1 MDGAVAWASH
11 NIHAISVE
19 LKECGRVL
27 AISREREAGCAVTG
41 LKGLWQSVTM
51 ASGGRE
57 GMRRAIRFMGLLDHM
72 RTAPWANTR
81 FKPNDLM
88 IDRMTATHLKLIVG
102 EAAYREEKESIL
114 AVLDHTPDSEMHNTS
129 NILWITS
136 RQNGKTTTL
145 GLFAAALV
153 ALGQGGGELLNVYST
168 NLDRAMQVVKAAK
181 QYMYWLKDNPLVGVC
196 PVIIADNTRMLTVRT
211 PDGWV
216 NEMKAR
222 PRDPNGCRGD
232 APEAAMCVCCHV
244 LFVKS
249 DRFKFILLKP

>member
-1 MDGAVAWASH
+1 MDGAVFWAGRH
-11 NIHAISVE
+11 IHEISGV
-19 LKECGRVL
+19 LKECARVL
-27 AISREREAGCAVTG
+27 AIARERRVVVRSGG
-41 LKGLWQSVTM
+41 LCGLWQDVTSHS
-51 ASGGRE
+51 SGRQ
-57 GMRRAIRFMGLLDHM
+57 GMKRIIRFMGLLDHF
-72 RTAPWANTR
+72 RKAPWANTR

-88 IDRMTATHLKLIVG
+88 IDRMTATHLKIIVG
-102 EAAYREEKESIL
+102 EDAFKTEKEQIL
-114 AVLDHTPDSEMHNTS
+114 AILDHTARNEMHDTA

-153 ALGQGGGELLNVYST
+153 SLGQGGGELLNVYST

-181 QYMYWLKDNPLVGVC
+181 QYLYWLSENPLVGVV
-196 PVIIADNTRMLTVRT
+196 PTIVSDNTRMLTVRT

-232 APEAAMCVCCHV
+232 APEAAM
-244 LFVKS
+244 LDEFAFMTQ
-249 DRFKFILLKP
+249 DMW